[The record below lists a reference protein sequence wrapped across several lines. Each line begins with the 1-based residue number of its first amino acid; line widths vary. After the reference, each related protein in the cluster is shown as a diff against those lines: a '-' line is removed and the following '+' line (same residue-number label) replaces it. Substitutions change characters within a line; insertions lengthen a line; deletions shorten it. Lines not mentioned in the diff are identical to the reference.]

1 MINKV
6 ILLGNVGADPEV
18 RTFEDGNKVARI
30 RLATT
35 ERTYNSKTQE
45 RGEKTQ
51 WHTVTVWRGLAGVV
65 EQYIRKG
72 SQIYIEGRL
81 NYTEWQDATGNKR
94 YGVEV
99 VCDDLK
105 MLGGKG
111 NSQQS
116 GGGNSQYQQQEQ
128 SQPQQSAQGQY
139 PHQQFAPQYQQPK
152 TEQPKSAPVDTGY
165 VPNDDDLPF

>member
-30 RLATT
+30 RMATT
-35 ERTYNSKTQE
+35 ERTFNPKTQE

-72 SQIYIEGRL
+72 SQIYIEGKL

-99 VCDDLK
+99 VCDELK

-111 NSQQS
+111 GNSQQS
-116 GGGNSQYQQQEQ
+116 GGSY
-128 SQPQQSAQGQY
+128 QPQQQQQAPQGQAPQGQY
-139 PHQQFAPQYQQPK
+139 PHQQFAPQYQAPQSQP
-152 TEQPKSAPVDTGY
+152 QSAPVESAGY
-165 VPNDDDLPF
+165 MSADDDLPF